1 MLNIQK
7 YKDEII
13 EETKEL
19 SLGCAAAKIAGKYCP
34 DYKCSE
40 CRKKT
45 MEWLLEEY
53 KEPILTNEAKAY
65 LKAILEPI
73 EGCCNICKVPCL
85 TTSVH
90 ELIFSNG
97 DECASLKY
105 KTGTKLYKYFEGLD
119 YSKNYSPEE
128 LDL

>member
-19 SLGCAAAKIAGKYCP
+19 SLGCAAAKLAGFNCS
-34 DYKCSE
+34 DHKCSE

-128 LDL
+128 LGL